1 MTKVKIC
8 GITNITEID
17 FLNQYLPDY
26 IGFVFAAS
34 KRRVTAEKAADL
46 AAGLS
51 PAIRKVG
58 VFVDMEPEKVAAI
71 SALVGLDALQLHGSE
86 DASYIAALRRILKP
100 GTEIWKAV
108 RMGGG
113 INPGRSSEPDGGNR
127 LDSGSG
133 PVSGNT
139 AGGDLHLNG
148 ALLPDLQSDRPGHEY
163 ENTVSRFANRLI
175 LDTYTA
181 DRSGGTGKTFDW
193 GLARQLRKR
202 TQLPF
207 VLAGGLHPGNVR
219 RAIKQVSPFAVDTSS
234 GVECDGMKDEVKVR
248 NFIEAVREGSR

>member
-17 FLNQYLPDY
+17 FLNKYLPDY

-58 VFVDMEPEKVAAI
+58 VFVDMELEKAAAI
-71 SALVGLDALQLHGSE
+71 SALVGMDALQLHGSE
-86 DASYIAALRRILKP
+86 DASYIVALRRLLKP

-113 INPGRSSEPDGGNR
+113 ISPGRSSELGGSA
-127 LDSGSG
+127 D
-133 PVSGNT
+133 T
-139 AGGDLHLNG
+139 AGGH
-148 ALLPDLQSDRPGHEY
+148 LQSDEALVLGSKGSNLGHVY
-163 ENTVSRFANRLI
+163 ESLGSYSADRLI
-175 LDTYTA
+175 LDTYIA

-193 GLARQLRKR
+193 GLAQQLGKHIP
-202 TQLPF
+202 LPII
-207 VLAGGLHPGNVR
+207 LAGGLNPGNVR
-219 RAIKQVSPFAVDTSS
+219 RAIEQVSPFAVDTSS
-234 GVECDGMKDEVKVR
+234 GVEGDGMKDEVKVR
-248 NFIEAVREGSR
+248 NFIETVREGSR